1 MTTNS
6 NNLNKGENK
15 GGNMDKIIA
24 KRNGKSDTI
33 TNVWKTWRAHIDTLL
48 AEAGLEL
55 VQHSAPQFYNLKDTE
70 SNIVL
75 GSHNVLQDRD
85 RTLIETNLISRALAD
100 AKNRALADTPKSE
113 EVDVESIEERRFH
126 RHMMRELKRLEF
138 SLAYLEGRLYD
149 VLKDSPKQVGTMF
162 GLMHGETKSS
172 AFYTVTEA
180 YTTDQGV
187 EGERILFESHNPND
201 VLAYFGLEVD

>member
-55 VQHSAPQFYNLKDTE
+55 VQHSAPQFYDLKDTE

-75 GSHNVLQDRD
+75 GSHIVLQDRD

-100 AKNRALADTPKSE
+100 AKNRAFADAPKSE
-113 EVDVESIEERRFH
+113 EADVESIEERRFH

-149 VLKDSPKQVGTMF
+149 VLKDFPKQVGTMF

-172 AFYTVTEA
+172 AFFTVTEA

-201 VLAYFGLEVD
+201 VLAYFGLKVD

>member
-1 MTTNS
+1 
-6 NNLNKGENK
+6 
-15 GGNMDKIIA
+15 MDKIIA

-55 VQHSAPQFYNLKDTE
+55 VQHSAPQFYDLKDTA

-75 GSHNVLQDRD
+75 GSHIVLQDRD

-172 AFYTVTEA
+172 AFFTVTEA

-187 EGERILFESHNPND
+187 EGERILFESHNPSD

>member
-55 VQHSAPQFYNLKDTE
+55 VQHSAPQFYDLKDTA

-75 GSHNVLQDRD
+75 GSHIVLQDRD

>member
-75 GSHNVLQDRD
+75 GSHIVLQDRD

-172 AFYTVTEA
+172 AFFTVTET

>member
-24 KRNGKSDTI
+24 KRTGKSDTI

-75 GSHNVLQDRD
+75 GSHIVLQDRD

-172 AFYTVTEA
+172 AFFTVTEA

>member
-15 GGNMDKIIA
+15 GGNMDKIVA
-24 KRNGKSDTI
+24 KKNGKSDTI

-55 VQHSAPQFYNLKDTE
+55 VQHSAPQFYDLKDTV

-75 GSHNVLQDRD
+75 GSHIVLQDRD
-85 RTLIETNLISRALAD
+85 RTLIETNLISKALAD
-100 AKNRALADTPKSE
+100 AKNRALADAPKSE

-162 GLMHGETKSS
+162 GLMHGETKGS
-172 AFYTVTEA
+172 AFFTVTEA